1 MAKLVSGLTFVLV
14 LILTIGCSS
23 QNEQTQSDANIIGTI
38 IEVSEQ
44 DHQILIEQNNA
55 DDSATNLIWIS
66 QDQDSEII
74 VAGVAK
80 TKFEKSFQN
89 KKVEVWIKNL
99 IAQSSPPQAL
109 ADKVKID

>member
-1 MAKLVSGLTFVLV
+1 MAKLVSGLTSVMV

-23 QNEQTQSDANIIGTI
+23 PNEQIQSDADIIGTI
-38 IEVSEQ
+38 IEVREQ

-55 DDSATNLIWIS
+55 DDSASNLIWIS
-66 QDQDSEII
+66 QDQDSAII